1 MRHSLILLAVCLPNC
16 SFSYTYAGFPGSAN
30 DARVFRCSDLG
41 VAIYEE
47 KTLLF
52 PDSQY
57 HVLADSAFPCTPH
70 VMPSIKASLAAN
82 KKKYNAILS
91 KTRILIEH
99 AFGDIKNTLR
109 RLHYIYAHME
119 KAMRIISCCRALHKC
134 LISRGE
140 RIVTY
145 QLLEDIEHEDIDA
158 IADDWFSLQLGVAKR
173 NKIIDILHDNFVL
186 HPEIE
191 HE

>member
-1 MRHSLILLAVCLPNC
+1 
-16 SFSYTYAGFPGSAN
+16 
-30 DARVFRCSDLG
+30 
-41 VAIYEE
+41 
-47 KTLLF
+47 
-52 PDSQY
+52 
-57 HVLADSAFPCTPH
+57 
-70 VMPSIKASLAAN
+70 
-82 KKKYNAILS
+82 
-91 KTRILIEH
+91 
-99 AFGDIKNTLR
+99 
-109 RLHYIYAHME
+109 ME
-119 KAMRIISCCRALHKC
+119 KAMRIISCCRALHNF

-145 QLLEDIEHEDIDA
+145 QVLEDIEHEDIDA

>member
-1 MRHSLILLAVCLPNC
+1 ML
-16 SFSYTYAGFPGSAN
+16 Y
-30 DARVFRCSDLG
+30 
-41 VAIYEE
+41 
-47 KTLLF
+47 
-52 PDSQY
+52 
-57 HVLADSAFPCTPH
+57 
-70 VMPSIKASLAAN
+70 
-82 KKKYNAILS
+82 

-99 AFGDIKNTLR
+99 AFGDIKNTFR

-119 KAMRIISCCRALHKC
+119 KAVRIISCCRALQNF

-145 QLLEDIEHEDIDA
+145 QLLEDIEHEDIDE

-173 NKIIDILHDNFVL
+173 NEIIDILHDNFVL